1 MTEPRPM
8 MGVSLMA
15 FVALI
20 NAIDACIVRVLSPD
34 VHPFVMGFTRTLFGA
49 LAVMPMILRNPQ
61 ILRSH
66 WRGVHVL
73 RAVLKLGSLVTL
85 FAALAGAPLATV
97 TAIGFAAPVFL
108 TIGAWIF
115 LGESPHP
122 VRIVAAILGFAGVLV
137 ILRPGAAGP
146 GAETTFFLLLALLSA
161 AMTAAIQ
168 ILLKIMGRRDSARTL
183 VVWNL
188 LATVPIAAIPALF
201 FWTSFGWEIWALLAV
216 QGVIGAANQTLAT
229 RALQLAD
236 ASLVAP
242 VDFLRLPLVAALAY
256 TFFGEVV
263 GAAVWVGATLIL
275 VATVLIG
282 MTARKSRTAPRT
294 GPPV

>member
-1 MTEPRPM
+1 MIESRPLK
-8 MGVSLMA
+8 GVGLMA

-20 NAIDACIVRVLSPD
+20 NAVDACLVRVLSPD

-49 LAVMPMILRNPQ
+49 ITILPMILRDPA
-61 ILRSH
+61 ILRSR
-66 WRGVHVL
+66 WRGMHIL
-73 RAVLKLGSLVTL
+73 RAVLKLGSLVAL

-97 TAIGFAAPVFL
+97 TAIGFAAPVFV

-122 VRIVAAILGFAGVLV
+122 VRICAAALGFIGVLV

-146 GAETTFFLLLALLSA
+146 DAETTIFLLLALLSA

-168 ILLKIMGRRDSARTL
+168 ILLKVMGRRDKAGTL

-188 LATVPIAAIPALF
+188 LATVPIAAIPAAF
-201 FWTSFGWEIWALLAV
+201 FWTPFGPEVWLLLAV
-216 QGVIGAANQTLAT
+216 QGAIGAANQTLAT

-256 TFFGEVV
+256 AFFGEVV
-263 GAAVWVGATLIL
+263 GAAVWIGAIFILGATVMIG
-275 VATVLIG
+275 ATASR
-282 MTARKSRTAPRT
+282 ARTEPRP
-294 GPPV
+294 GPPA